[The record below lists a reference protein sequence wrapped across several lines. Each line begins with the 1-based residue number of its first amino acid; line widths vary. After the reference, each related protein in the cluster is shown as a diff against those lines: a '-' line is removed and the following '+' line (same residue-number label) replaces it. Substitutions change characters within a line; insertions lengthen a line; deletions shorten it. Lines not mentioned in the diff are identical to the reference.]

1 MYCHV
6 KQSNNDGNTSKPPIR
21 PALTLTAHTHAH
33 THQHAVVE
41 VSIAAEAVEAV
52 ARDVIGAELVPHGTN
67 GRAPHGV
74 VAMVELTLLERQVEV
89 AVDQRRRRVVLA
101 TRVVLSP
108 ADVDQSR
115 VLAG

>member
-1 MYCHV
+1 MY
-6 KQSNNDGNTSKPPIR
+6 
-21 PALTLTAHTHAH
+21 

-52 ARDVIGAELVPHGTN
+52 ARDVISAELVPHGAD
-67 GRAPHGV
+67 GGSPHRV
-74 VAMVELTLLERQVEV
+74 VAMVELALLQRQVEV
-89 AVDQRRRRVVLA
+89 AIDKRRRSVVLA